1 MMAQAQALTAAL
13 PTPPRRVVADTVGA
27 PEPPASASE
36 ALESLP
42 VGLLTV
48 DRRGVVRSA
57 NAQGRRLLGVR
68 RRGAVLERRLLDRLS
83 GLDRERLLEALARVG
98 TATELT
104 FDDVALTA
112 ADGAARIVRV
122 QARRAARGNA
132 VLLVLVDV
140 TQTHARAQRAEHEAR
155 HDALT
160 GLANRAHAM
169 QALDEMIERA
179 RRSGQGVAAT
189 FIDLDRF
196 KAVNDTWGHEA
207 GDALL
212 LEVAARLRA
221 SVGLRGLPA
230 RLGGDEFL
238 VLWPDLP
245 IGVDASE
252 WARGVMDAIAQPLR
266 LLGHDWT
273 PGASAGLSLFPRDAQ
288 DARAL
293 LRQADRALYRAK
305 RGGRNR
311 LCLCGSADAG
321 ADAELGDAKL
331 LQQSL
336 ATALQ
341 RDELHLRFEPQF
353 DLVASRPCGLGA
365 VLCWAHPAR
374 GLLVA
379 DHFLVPELDVGL
391 QRRLTDLAL
400 DHAQQHLLRWTRSGA
415 TPLRLSLPVLPAQ
428 LASSDLVDLA
438 DRVRTLLA
446 ATALP
451 ASALQLQIPGKSL
464 PQASAQAMEALGALR
479 EAGVGLALD
488 RVGTGLLALHAL
500 SRLRPAALHV
510 DPEVIG
516 RLPDAH
522 DSRALLRAIVGLS
535 HAMSMR
541 VLADGVRTPD
551 QLACLRALGVD
562 EVQGPHLGEPMTA
575 DVVPTWWRAPPGPQ
589 GLLSVASGGQ
599 VGLGQIAAPS

>member
-1 MMAQAQALTAAL
+1 MMAQAQAQTAAL
-13 PTPPRRVVADTVGA
+13 PTPPPRIVADTVGA

-42 VGLLTV
+42 VGLLMV

-83 GLDRERLLEALARVG
+83 GPDRERLLQALSRVG

-112 ADGAARIVRV
+112 ADGAVRIVRV

-179 RRSGQGVAAT
+179 RRSGQGVAVT

-212 LEVAARLRA
+212 LEVAARLRT

-245 IGVDASE
+245 TGVDASE
-252 WARGVMDAIAQPLR
+252 WARGVMDEIGQPLR

-273 PGASAGLSLFPRDAQ
+273 PAASAGLSLFPRDAR

-353 DLVASRPCGLGA
+353 DLVALRPCGLGA

-379 DHFLVPELDVGL
+379 DHFLVPELDVEL
-391 QRRLTDLAL
+391 QRRLADRAL
-400 DHAQQHLLRWTRSGA
+400 DHARQHLLRWTRSGA

-428 LASSDLVDLA
+428 LESPDLA
-438 DRVRTLLA
+438 DSVRTLLA

-479 EAGVGLALD
+479 EVGVGLALD

-500 SRLRPAALHV
+500 SHLRPASLHV

-541 VLADGVRTPD
+541 VLADGVRTPE
-551 QLACLRALGVD
+551 QLACLRTLGVD
-562 EVQGPHLGEPMTA
+562 EVQGPHLGELMTA

-589 GLLSVASGGQ
+589 GLLPAASLGQ
-599 VGLGQIAAPS
+599 AGLGQIAAPS

>member
-1 MMAQAQALTAAL
+1 MMAQAQALTPAL

-83 GLDRERLLEALARVG
+83 GPDRERLLEALARVG

-245 IGVDASE
+245 TGVDASE

-266 LLGHDWT
+266 LRGQDWT

-305 RGGRNR
+305 RDGRNR
-311 LCLCGSADAG
+311 LCLCGSADADAG

-365 VLCWAHPAR
+365 VLCWDHPAR

-379 DHFLVPELDVGL
+379 DHFLVPELDVEM
-391 QRRLTDLAL
+391 QRRLADQAL
-400 DHAQQHLLRWTRSGA
+400 DQAQQHLLRWTRSGA

-428 LASSDLVDLA
+428 LASSDLA

-446 ATALP
+446 TTALP
-451 ASALQLQIPGKSL
+451 ASALQLQIPGTSL
-464 PQASAQAMEALGALR
+464 PQASAQAMETLGALR
-479 EAGVGLALD
+479 EAGVGLAVD
-488 RVGTGLLALHAL
+488 RVGAGLLALHAL
-500 SRLRPAALHV
+500 SRLRPAALRV

-541 VLADGVRTPD
+541 VLADGVRTSD

-562 EVQGPHLGEPMTA
+562 EVQGPHLGQPMTA

-589 GLLSVASGGQ
+589 GLLSAASGGQ
-599 VGLGQIAAPS
+599 AGLGQIAAPS